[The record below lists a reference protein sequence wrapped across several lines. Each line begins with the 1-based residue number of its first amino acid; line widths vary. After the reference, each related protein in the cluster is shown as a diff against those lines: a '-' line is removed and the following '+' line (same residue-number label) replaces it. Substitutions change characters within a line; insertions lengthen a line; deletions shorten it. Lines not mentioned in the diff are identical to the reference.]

1 MSSDTKDTLS
11 QEEID
16 AYVASGTTHEE
27 EGPQTRA
34 ATPEDN
40 ESGGLSQNDIDAL
53 LKQQPEEKASP
64 AVRQHSGAAS
74 QNEIDELVAQ
84 GLREQATH
92 AEQGDSPETS
102 PDDCDVGTT
111 QRQKEDSRA
120 EAQDSGQ
127 NDSDS
132 GLIQEQRE
140 SSQANGNVWEDL
152 DGDILSQEEITALLT
167 GMNEAEGNPAWHTG
181 TVSEGQ
187 GIGVPGPAQNI
198 SPVSTKSSLEIQK
211 EKENHIIQKKKRA
224 SAMIRG
230 LLKTERARL
239 ATLQTRK
246 NKMVNE
252 ELYARYE
259 ITRADRSKITVS
271 MSEKT
276 ARQYHSS
283 HPGCTL
289 CKI

>member
-1 MSSDTKDTLS
+1 MSNDTKDTLS
-11 QEEID
+11 QEEIN
-16 AYVASGTTHEE
+16 AYMASGTTNEE
-27 EGPQTRA
+27 EGPQIQA
-34 ATPEDN
+34 AVPEDH
-40 ESGGLSQNDIDAL
+40 ESGSLSQNDIDAL

-64 AVRQHSGAAS
+64 GVRQHSGAVS
-74 QNEIDELVAQ
+74 QNEIDKLVEQELQ
-84 GLREQATH
+84 EQTPH
-92 AEQGDSPETS
+92 ADQGDSSEISPES
-102 PDDCDVGTT
+102 LDVGTP
-111 QRQKEDSRA
+111 QEQKKADGT
-120 EAQDSGQ
+120 EAKDPGQ
-127 NDSDS
+127 NESDN
-132 GLIQEQRE
+132 GPVPEQ
-140 SSQANGNVWEDL
+140 SKPSQTNEDVWEDL
-152 DGDILSQEEITALLT
+152 GGDILSQEEITALLT
-167 GMNEAEGNPAWHTG
+167 GMNEAEGKPAWHAG

-187 GIGVPGPAQNI
+187 GTGVPDPIQNI
-198 SPVSTKSSLEIQK
+198 PPVSQKSSPEIQK
-211 EKENHIIQKKKRA
+211 EKEDHIIQKKMRA